1 MIMDTKIKDVLRSL
15 ATCEHPIQF
24 MFQHCGN
31 GAAMQWCSAC
41 GAVRLL
47 DGRDLPPWRRSGC
60 AVAVNEILVEKALQ
74 DPANEEA
81 KKAVAAL
88 HDD

>member
-1 MIMDTKIKDVLRSL
+1 MMEKKIKEALRSL

-24 MFQHCGN
+24 TVQHCGD

-41 GAVRLL
+41 GAMRYL
-47 DGRDLPPWRRSGC
+47 DGKVLPPWRRSGC
-60 AVAVNEILVEKALQ
+60 ALNVNEILVEKALE
-74 DPANEEA
+74 DPVNEEA
-81 KKAVAAL
+81 KKAVAAM